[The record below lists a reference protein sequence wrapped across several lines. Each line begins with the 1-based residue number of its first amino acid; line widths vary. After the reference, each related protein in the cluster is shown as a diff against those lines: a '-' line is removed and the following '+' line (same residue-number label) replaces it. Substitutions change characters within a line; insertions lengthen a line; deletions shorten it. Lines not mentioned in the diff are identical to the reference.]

1 MTTLEQGLRRV
12 PVALWIVL
20 GCCGSV
26 GLALAGTQLGAVAN
40 PAHADWW
47 FSLPQGGPTLL
58 RVSFYAAAF
67 VLIAAWLGLGIT
79 ARRGGLDLRLAWLV
93 LLVWGVPLFL
103 GPPLFSRDIY
113 SYIAQGI
120 LAHQGHDPYA
130 VSPASLG
137 AGPLLS
143 SVASVWRET
152 VAPYGPLFV
161 GASRGVAAV
170 SGNSLVALVLAFR
183 ALELVGVG
191 LVMAYLPRLARHL
204 GTDPGVALWLGAL
217 SPLALFSYVA
227 SGHNDALMIGLLL
240 AGVALALRG
249 RFVLGVVLLALA
261 ATIKLPAAAAIVFL
275 TVVQVRQAPIGR
287 RARPVALAVTVTAL
301 TVGAVTLAS
310 GLGWAWLGPNILRIP
325 TELRIQATPAV
336 SIGVFV
342 YQVLHLVHL
351 PVAQHTTVSVVQ
363 DVVGVAAIAATVAL
377 ALGAT
382 RDNVV
387 RVLGIAL
394 IILVVG
400 SPTVWPWY
408 LMWGLSLLAVTTAQ
422 RSRLLAACAAFAM
435 LAVSAGG
442 APELAGN
449 AYIVITLVVVATAVW
464 LVRGRR
470 WRRVVTGSF
479 A

>member
-1 MTTLEQGLRRV
+1 VTTLEQALRRV
-12 PVALWIVL
+12 PMAVWVVL

-26 GLALAGTQLGAVAN
+26 GLALSGTQLGAVAN

-47 FSLPQGGPTLL
+47 FSLPPGGPTLL

-67 VLIAAWLGLGIT
+67 VLIGAWLGLGLS
-79 ARRGGLDLRLAWLV
+79 ARRGGLGVRTAWVV
-93 LLVWGVPLFL
+93 LLVWGLPLFF

-113 SYIAQGI
+113 SYIAQGLI
-120 LAHQGHDPYA
+120 AHHGHDPYA
-130 VSPASLG
+130 LAPSSLG

-143 SVASVWRET
+143 SVASVWRDT

-170 SGNSLVALVLAFR
+170 SGGSLVAQVLAFR
-183 ALELVGVG
+183 ALELIGVV
-191 LVMAYLPRLARHL
+191 LVMVSLPRLARQL

-227 SGHNDALMIGLLL
+227 SGHNDALMVGLVL
-240 AGVALALRG
+240 AGVTLALRG
-249 RFVLGVVLLALA
+249 RFALGLLLCALA
-261 ATIKLPAAAAIVFL
+261 TTIKLPAGAAIVFL
-275 TVVQVRQAPIGR
+275 TVVQWREAPVSR
-287 RARPVALAVTVTAL
+287 RARPVAVAVGVTAL
-301 TVGAVTLAS
+301 TVGAVTVAS
-310 GLGWAWLGPNILRIP
+310 GLGWAWLGPDILKIP

-342 YQVLHLVHL
+342 YQVLHLLHV
-351 PVAQHTTVSVVQ
+351 PVVQHAAVTVVQ
-363 DVVGVAAIAATVAL
+363 DVVGVAALAATGAL
-377 ALGAT
+377 AVTAT
-382 RDNVV
+382 RANVV

-394 IILVVG
+394 IVLVVG

-408 LMWGLSLLAVTTAQ
+408 LMWGLSLLAATTAQ
-422 RSRLLAACAAFAM
+422 RSRVLVATAAFAM

-449 AYIVITLVVVATAVW
+449 AYLVVTLAAVATTVW
-464 LVRGRR
+464 LLRRRR
-470 WRRVVTGSF
+470 WRRVVLGPV